1 MTVSLRTHHASR
13 TRLNVLPVSPRMEL
27 LKLFKRPEKF
37 APKSRAAAM
46 QLRVETTVLPK
57 GRGPVEAP
65 IRRQASLPLEL
76 AAFRPIR
83 GAQLEQSRQQAL
95 VKVFQNIPKPLAL
108 VSRLLCPEFVAR
120 GASAE
125 LVELIHG
132 DADLVDA
139 LLRDLHPP
147 RTDGPQQANT
157 LEQAVSSLGFNAIRA
172 LALHHLLM
180 RSFRSELPEQQRM
193 LEATSQSILLAAEIG
208 LWLAKSMGYADAGA
222 LLSGIVMS
230 FVGRLATA
238 AGMPRRL
245 LAQIPSR
252 GYLARAAAEQAVFG
266 LSAAEVGRLLMHH
279 WGLPAAV
286 VDEAAEVDAVLFAP
300 YAAWDTDR
308 AGRLAL
314 SYLAARLGE
323 RLAHD
328 PGSSLDEFDL
338 TDDLDPELY
347 HVRAYLQHPV
357 FSTVGKHLGHSALR
371 SHLDRLRLAM
381 LAHEPASA
389 CA

>member
-1 MTVSLRTHHASR
+1 
-13 TRLNVLPVSPRMEL
+13 MEL

-37 APKSRAAAM
+37 ALQSRAAAM
-46 QLRVETTVLPK
+46 QLRVEATVVPK

-65 IRRQASLPLEL
+65 LRRQASLPLEL

-83 GAQLEQSRQQAL
+83 GAQLEQGRQQAL
-95 VKVFQNIPKPLAL
+95 VKVFQNIPKPPAL

-120 GASAE
+120 GASDE
-125 LVELIHG
+125 LVEVLNC
-132 DADLVDA
+132 DADLVHA
-139 LLRDLHPP
+139 LLRDLQSP
-147 RTDGPQQANT
+147 R
-157 LEQAVSSLGFNAIRA
+157 AVAQRPIAAIEKAVGSLGFEAVRG
-172 LALHHLLM
+172 LSLHHLLM
-180 RSFRSELPEQQRM
+180 RSFRSELPEQQRV
-193 LEATSQSILLAAEIG
+193 LEATAQSSLLAAEIG

-222 LLSGIVMS
+222 LLSGIVLS

-266 LSAAEVGRLLMHH
+266 LSSAEVGRLLMHH

-308 AGRLAL
+308 AGRLGL

-323 RLAHD
+323 RLAQD

-338 TDDLDPELY
+338 TNDLDPELH

-357 FSTVGKHLGHSALR
+357 FAAVGKHLGQSALR
-371 SHLDRLRLAM
+371 THMDRLRLAM